1 MLLVICSIFFSFK
14 NLTKILDKTVDVEPN
29 YTDDSTCIQE
39 AENETC
45 AARWTVTSIGML
57 EWYNAYI
64 KPKHSNCMIFCCVC
78 MHMQQFKWYT
88 SVFTPIITKMSAT
101 LIQ

>member
-14 NLTKILDKTVDVEPN
+14 NLTKILNKTVDVEPN

-45 AARWTVTSIGML
+45 ATRWTSDIYWNVRMIQCLYT
-57 EWYNAYI
+57 NQ
-64 KPKHSNCMIFCCVC
+64 KHSNCMIFCCVC
-78 MHMQQFKWYT
+78 ICMQQFK
-88 SVFTPIITKMSAT
+88 
-101 LIQ
+101 